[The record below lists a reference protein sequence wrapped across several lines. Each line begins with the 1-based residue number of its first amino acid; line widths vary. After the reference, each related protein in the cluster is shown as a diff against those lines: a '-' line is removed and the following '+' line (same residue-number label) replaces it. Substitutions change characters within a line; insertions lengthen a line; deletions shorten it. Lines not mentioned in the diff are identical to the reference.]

1 MGKICLKCGNELND
15 NAKFCSKCGS
25 QYEDL
30 KAEEQEE
37 ESACQEESKFC
48 SYCGN
53 RISMNAKFCS
63 ICGNSLILNNSN
75 QDQMEMQK
83 EDVLKKVKKGVGG
96 FVNTINEMT
105 GQEGNVEIRLKE
117 LVSGVLKKHSLA
129 EREEL
134 FICGTKKTTPKES
147 EMVAD
152 WPKPWLF
159 SRVFLLFSIVFIGLL
174 IVIMEFGN
182 MNGIP
187 GAMFVG
193 ALAVPFSLV
202 VFFWETNVPRNISIF
217 DVVSTF
223 FVGGVLSLISTLL
236 LYEVVGVGELDYIGA
251 ILVGIVEEIGKIIVV
266 GHYIKKQNTKYI
278 LNGLLLGACVG
289 AGFAVFETA
298 GYAFNGLLSSQDISY
313 MIDILFLRAVLSIGA
328 HTVWTAIAAVGLVL
342 AKGEN
347 EFDNN
352 DYYKPQFLKFL
363 ILVIVMHAIWDMP
376 ITFGSSIHL
385 IQILLCI
392 IVITVVLILLSSG
405 LRQVSL
411 IADKARK
418 NIRDSFPNMAYNTDE
433 NDIRGGQNDE

>member
-1 MGKICLKCGNELND
+1 M
-15 NAKFCSKCGS
+15 
-25 QYEDL
+25 
-30 KAEEQEE
+30 
-37 ESACQEESKFC
+37 
-48 SYCGN
+48 
-53 RISMNAKFCS
+53 
-63 ICGNSLILNNSN
+63 ILNNSK

-134 FICGTKKTTPKES
+134 FVCGTEKTTPKES

-159 SRVFLLFSIVFIGLL
+159 SRIFLLFSIVFIGLL
-174 IVIMEFGN
+174 IVIVEFGN
-182 MNGIP
+182 MNGVP

-193 ALAVPFSLV
+193 AFTVPFSLV
-202 VFFWETNVPRNISIF
+202 IFFWETNVPRNISIF
-217 DVVSTF
+217 DVISTF

-236 LYEVVGVGELDYIGA
+236 LYDVVGVGELDYIGA
-251 ILVGIVEEIGKIIVV
+251 ILVGIVEEVGKIIVV

-298 GYAFNGLLSSQDISY
+298 GYAFRVLLYSQDIYY
-313 MIDILFLRAVLSIGA
+313 MIKILFLRAVLSIGA

-347 EFDNN
+347 EFENHH
-352 DYYKPQFLKFL
+352 YYKPQFLKFL
-363 ILVIVMHAIWDMP
+363 VLVIVLHAIWDMP

-385 IQILLCI
+385 VPVLLCI
-392 IVITVVLILLSSG
+392 IAITVALILLSSG
-405 LRQVSL
+405 LRQVSF
-411 IADKARK
+411 IADKAR
-418 NIRDSFPNMAYNTDE
+418 RNTFQYTEENTGE
-433 NDIRGGQNDE
+433 NDVGGGRKDE

>member
-1 MGKICLKCGNELND
+1 MGKQCPNCGKELSD

-30 KAEEQEE
+30 KAEKQREE
-37 ESACQEESKFC
+37 FICQEESKFC
-48 SYCGN
+48 PYCGN
-53 RISMNAKFCS
+53 RIGLKAKFCS
-63 ICGNSLILNNSN
+63 VCGNSLTSNNSK

-134 FICGTKKTTPKES
+134 FVCGTEKTTPKES

-159 SRVFLLFSIVFIGLL
+159 SRIFLLFSIVFIGLL
-174 IVIMEFGN
+174 IVIVEFGN
-182 MNGIP
+182 MNGVP

-193 ALAVPFSLV
+193 AFTVPFSLV
-202 VFFWETNVPRNISIF
+202 IFFWETNVPRNISIF
-217 DVVSTF
+217 DVISTF
-223 FVGGVLSLISTLL
+223 FVGGVFSLISTLL
-236 LYEVVGVGELDYIGA
+236 LYDVVGVGELDYIGA
-251 ILVGIVEEIGKIIVV
+251 ILVGIVEEVGKIIVV

-298 GYAFNGLLSSQDISY
+298 GYAFRVLLYSQDIYY
-313 MIDILFLRAVLSIGA
+313 MIKILFLRAVLSIGA

-347 EFDNN
+347 EFENHH
-352 DYYKPQFLKFL
+352 YYKPQFLKFL
-363 ILVIVMHAIWDMP
+363 VLVIVLHAIWDMP

-385 IQILLCI
+385 VPVLLCI
-392 IVITVVLILLSSG
+392 IAITVALILLSSG
-405 LRQVSL
+405 LRQVSF
-411 IADKARK
+411 IADKAR
-418 NIRDSFPNMAYNTDE
+418 RNTFQYTEENTGENNVGGGRKDE
-433 NDIRGGQNDE
+433 

>member
-1 MGKICLKCGNELND
+1 MGKICLKCGNELSD

-30 KAEEQEE
+30 KAEKQREE
-37 ESACQEESKFC
+37 FICQEESKFC
-48 SYCGN
+48 PYCGN
-53 RISMNAKFCS
+53 RIGVKAKFCS
-63 ICGNSLILNNSN
+63 VCGNSLTSNNSK

-83 EDVLKKVKKGVGG
+83 EDVLKKVKKGVGV
-96 FVNTINEMT
+96 FVNTINEMA

-117 LVSGVLKKHSLA
+117 LGSGVFKKHSLT

-134 FICGTKKTTPKES
+134 FICGTEKTTPKES

-159 SRVFLLFSIVFIGLL
+159 SRIFLLFSIVFIGLL
-174 IVIMEFGN
+174 IVIVEFGN
-182 MNGIP
+182 MNGVP

-193 ALAVPFSLV
+193 ALTVPFSLV
-202 VFFWETNVPRNISIF
+202 IFFWETNVPRNISIF
-217 DVVSTF
+217 DVISTF
-223 FVGGVLSLISTLL
+223 FLGGVFSLISTLL
-236 LYEVVGVGELDYIGA
+236 LYDVVGVGELDYIGA

-266 GHYIKKQNTKYI
+266 GHYIKKRNTKYI

-298 GYAFNGLLSSQDISY
+298 GYAFQALLYSQDIFY
-313 MIDILFLRAVLSIGA
+313 MIDILFLRAILSIGA

-347 EFDNN
+347 EFENH

-363 ILVIVMHAIWDMP
+363 VLVIVMHAIWDMP
-376 ITFGSSIHL
+376 ITFGNSIHL
-385 IQILLCI
+385 VQVLLCI
-392 IVITVVLILLSSG
+392 IAITVVFVLLSSG
-405 LRQVSL
+405 LRQVAF
-411 IADKARK
+411 IADKARR
-418 NIRDSFPNMAYNTDE
+418 NIRNTFQYTEENTGE
-433 NDIRGGQNDE
+433 NDVSGGQEDE